1 MEVLR
6 NLKKLD
12 NYSLITKVEKR
23 LAKIKHKI
31 EQRNRQFEIDLV
43 HDWQIYYPEANFSK
57 IREKWNNSLIK
68 TI

>member
-23 LAKIKHKI
+23 LAKIKQKI
-31 EQRNRQFEIDLV
+31 EQRNREFEIDLV

-68 TI
+68 NI